1 MGQYNIVNAPS
12 MVAGQPEDIS
22 QVLANFQAIQTILNG
37 GIDDSNIRATAAINP
52 SKLLGYPSDS
62 TKALFGNGQWKA
74 ALDLTNAGVQVLA
87 GSISTGPPSNAIG
100 AVPGVFIEQG
110 GRVLITRTAEST
122 PTWGSA
128 LVGDTLW
135 RFAIN
140 ASGQLNWGSGAGGY
154 DTNLYRAAAGQL
166 KTDQTFIASALS
178 TGPGA
183 VTPGAGGIA
192 GTSILNNGYIMSS
205 AAAANTG
212 GLFMT
217 VPADTHWRF
226 TIDHNGLL
234 TWGTGAAAGDT
245 QVRRSGVNQLDLY
258 TTSYGTWRA
267 AAFTVLS
274 DRETKKTIK
283 EFKKPPVEK
292 LLAAKIYTY
301 RRDKTP
307 DRHLGLMADELP
319 EEVVVSGPVLDGDG
333 EVAQDSMDFVD
344 LYKLTTMLVATAQH
358 LDQRLAKLEG
368 AS

>member
-178 TGPGA
+178 TGPIG
-183 VTPGAGGIA
+183 VTPGAAA
-192 GTSILNNGYIMSS
+192 GAEILNNGYIMSS
-205 AAAANTG
+205 AATANTG

-217 VPADTHWRF
+217 VPADTQWRF

-234 TWGTGAAAGDT
+234 TWGTGAVAGDT
-245 QVRRSGVNQLDLY
+245 QLRRANPNMLDLY
-258 TTSYGTWRA
+258 NGAYGTFRA
-267 AAFTVLS
+267 AAFTVMS
-274 DRETKKTIK
+274 DRETKKAIK
-283 EFKKPPVEK
+283 EFKKPPIEK
-292 LLAAKIYTY
+292 LLAAKVYTY
-301 RRDKTP
+301 RRDKTK

-319 EEVVVSGPVLDGDG
+319 EEVIVSGPVFDDDG
-333 EVAQDSMDFVD
+333 EVVHESMDFVD
-344 LYKLTTMLVATAQH
+344 LYKLAAMLVATAQH
-358 LDQRLAKLEG
+358 LDQRITKLE
-368 AS
+368 ATNA